1 MPMPSESE
9 HPGPTHPVGV
19 FGILNLTPDSF
30 SDGGRFS
37 SGMAMDETPSERASR
52 VAATI
57 GAALEMVA
65 AGVDVL
71 DLGGESTRPGSE
83 AVSVEEE
90 LARIVPVLDAFA
102 EVGVVPAGVRISVDT
117 RRTPVA
123 EAAADRGATI
133 VNDTA
138 ALQDDPSLAAFVA
151 ARGLDVVLMHRLGTP
166 ATMQRNPRYDDLVTD
181 VRAFFAER
189 VEVALAAGIAP
200 DRVTLDPGFGFGK
213 TVANNYEL
221 MARLDELQPEGG
233 AHPWLVGAS
242 RKSFLGR
249 FAPAGHR
256 PSDRLP
262 GSLAFVAAAYAH
274 RGQGVRWV
282 RVHDVADTVTFL
294 RTLAEID
301 RHATPVGRS

>member
-1 MPMPSESE
+1 MQLPSEPE
-9 HPGPTHPVGV
+9 LPDPTTPVGV

-37 SGMAMDETPSERASR
+37 RGLASDESPSERASR

-57 GAALEMVA
+57 GAALEMIA

-83 AVSVEEE
+83 AVSIDEE

-102 EVGVVPAGVRISVDT
+102 ESGVVPEGVRISIDT
-117 RRTPVA
+117 RRTRVA

-138 ALQDDPSLAAFVA
+138 ALQDDPTLAAFVA
-151 ARGLDVVLMHRLGTP
+151 ERGLDVVLMHRLGTP
-166 ATMQRNPRYDDLVTD
+166 ATMQRDPRYDDLVTD

-189 VEVALAAGIAP
+189 VESALAAGIVP
-200 DRVTLDPGFGFGK
+200 DRITLDPGFGFGK
-213 TVANNYEL
+213 TVAHNYEL
-221 MARLDELQPEGG
+221 MARLDELQPAGG
-233 AHPWLVGAS
+233 DYAWLIGAS

-249 FAPAGHR
+249 FAPTGHR

-262 GSLAFVAAAYAH
+262 GSLAFAAAAYSH
-274 RGQGVRWV
+274 RARWV
-282 RVHDVADTVTFL
+282 RVHDVAETVTFL

-301 RHATPVGRS
+301 RFASPVGRS